1 MQSPAYAIGLMARFL
16 LCVPLLAACGGG
28 ETPGDEVGTG
38 PAPVAVETGA
48 APPEVQ
54 TSPLSLEGTS
64 PVEWTGH
71 ERRSYF
77 VTAADGVRLAVDAV
91 LPTGYTGEG
100 EAPAA
105 FPVIFRYTPYH
116 RTSIDPETGEVAL
129 VPWEFFLARGYA
141 YVAADMRG
149 TGASFGWNDL
159 MTQRFVEDG
168 GAIVDWIAAQPWS
181 DGNVGMIGGSYE
193 GWSQFA
199 VAAAQPEAL
208 KAIVP
213 FHTGWDA
220 LLLQPGGVFAYAFAE
235 MWTAMTDFINH
246 NNSFEAFPI
255 PPVTPVLDED
265 GDGELLDEIP
275 VDTDGDTWF
284 TDDYPWPVDPAN
296 PPRYPDGVE
305 RTEHAYFNAT
315 MEHIAHPDGA
325 PGNHDAVTGI
335 RSQRFFDSP
344 RVSDGLIS
352 AEVTWGMLPAIVES
366 GVAIYNFAG
375 WWDAFT
381 RSSFEVYATLEPSN
395 PSRISAWPMY
405 HQGISAPASGRV
417 GADPERE
424 NVYTETYLGEA
435 LRWFDRWLKGVRNGI
450 DEEPPVYIFVQNE
463 GWRAEPSWPLERAVP
478 TRFYLAG
485 ANTLAREP
493 GESGRDD
500 YTADFT
506 HDGTFGPPVDAAQIS
521 VANAM
526 KGKPPFNADTFGR
539 SRQQMFG
546 FPDDIPFR
554 TEKDEQALTY
564 TSAPLT
570 ADMEVTGHP
579 IVSVAVSST
588 ADHGDLYFYLEDIDP
603 EGNAV
608 LVTEHHHRAGFD
620 RLVDN
625 DLQIPG
631 NPGIDVR
638 PDLPWHGFREA
649 DYTDGVFA
657 DGAVARVTTSLH
669 PTSWLFRAGHSV
681 RLSIAVADWPDYDL
695 HPELSPRN
703 RPDAEDNIVPTIGVH
718 RGGTDGSYLELPAVP
733 RAENPD

>member
-1 MQSPAYAIGLMARFL
+1 MSQPVHANPFGAVFAVAAA
-16 LCVPLLAACGGG
+16 LCVLSLAGCQRDDAATSEAEP
-28 ETPGDEVGTG
+28 ET
-38 PAPVAVETGA
+38 VAQTVN
-48 APPEVQ
+48 

-64 PVEWTGH
+64 PVEWAGH
-71 ERRSYF
+71 ERSSRF
-77 VTAADGVRLAVDAV
+77 VAASDGVRLAVDVA
-91 LPTGYTGEG
+91 LPTGYTGPG
-100 EAPAA
+100 EAPTA

-116 RTSIDPETGEVAL
+116 RTSIDPETGG
-129 VPWEFFLARGYA
+129 VPLDPWQFFLARGYA

-149 TGASFGWNDL
+149 TGASFGWNHMMSPL
-159 MTQRFVEDG
+159 LVEDG
-168 GAIVDWIAAQPWS
+168 GVIVDWIAAQPWS

-199 VAAAQPEAL
+199 AAAAQPKAL

-213 FHTGWDA
+213 FHTGWDGM
-220 LLLQPGGVFAYAFAE
+220 LVKPGGIFSYAFVE

-246 NNSFEAFPI
+246 NNSFDTFPI

-265 GDGELLDEIP
+265 GDGELTDEIP
-275 VDTDGDTWF
+275 VDADGDTFF

-325 PGNHDAVTGI
+325 PGNYDAVTSI
-335 RSQRFFDSP
+335 RAQRFYDTP
-344 RVSDGLIS
+344 RQGDGLS
-352 AEVTWGMLPAIVES
+352 PPDMTWSLVPAIAGS
-366 GVAIYNFAG
+366 GVAIYHFAG

-381 RSSFEVYATLEPSN
+381 RSSFEVFATLEGAN

-405 HQGISAPASGRV
+405 HQGISPAAAAAIGS
-417 GADPERE
+417 DPERE

-435 LRWFDRWLKGVRNGI
+435 LRWFDHWLKGIENGI
-450 DEEPPVYIFVQNE
+450 DEEPPVYIFVHNE
-463 GWRAEPSWPLERAVP
+463 GWRSEAAWPLEREAP

-485 ANTLAREP
+485 ANALAPVP
-493 GESGRDD
+493 GDPGRDH

-506 HDGTFGPPVDAAQIS
+506 HDAAFGPPMDAAQIS

-526 KGKPPFNADTFGR
+526 KGRPPFNAPSFGH

-546 FPDDIPFR
+546 VPDAPPDR
-554 TEKDEQALTY
+554 TAKDGQVLTY
-564 TSAPLT
+564 TSAPLE

-579 IVSVAVSST
+579 ILSVSVSST
-588 ADHGDLYFYLEDIDP
+588 ADYGDLYFYLEDVNP
-603 EGNAV
+603 EGAAL
-608 LVTEHHHRAGFD
+608 LVTEHQHRAGFD

-631 NPGIDVR
+631 NTGIDVK

-649 DYTDGVFA
+649 DYTGGVFA
-657 DGAVARVTTSLH
+657 DGAVVRVTTSLH
-669 PTSWLFRAGHSV
+669 PTSWLFRKGHSI
-681 RLSIAVADWPDYDL
+681 RLSIAAADWPTFDL
-695 HPELSPRN
+695 HPELSPQN
-703 RPDAEDNIVPTIGVH
+703 RPDAEDNIVPTITLH
-718 RGGTDGSYLELPAVP
+718 RGGEEASYLELPAIP
-733 RAENPD
+733 RGDD